1 MYLKIIKTKKSS
13 VRNCKFC
20 LQDYKCCQ
28 LPCSI
33 YQEAKRGTIGQLYIY
48 YKNAKICERTQRA
61 LHVHKVFVNE
71 VVKSISRILNL
82 FPFQTLYFLFHYC
95 LKLLWILL
103 ILSFFYLVFNFH
115 LIMINENDTN
125 IMLCS
130 PNLADLRPLLM
141 PNAINIEKCGQ
152 WTFQV
157 H

>member
-1 MYLKIIKTKKSS
+1 LYLKIIKTKKSS

-82 FPFQTLYFLFHYC
+82 FPFHLVTSSRFMFKVSIRLMCVIFSCVKQDIHLKCVKQLMHLKCSLSTFFNIYC
-95 LKLLWILL
+95 IW
-103 ILSFFYLVFNFH
+103 H
-115 LIMINENDTN
+115 
-125 IMLCS
+125 
-130 PNLADLRPLLM
+130 
-141 PNAINIEKCGQ
+141 EKGR
-152 WTFQV
+152 
-157 H
+157 